1 MGLSLDPRLPPQV
14 LVLPPPTVWNVISVT
29 THFPNDSSKT
39 LFSFS
44 LETSPKQSLAGAPP
58 RAANTVSMCFLK
70 ATLPRDVNRPVSRQS
85 SVSLPC

>member
-29 THFPNDSSKT
+29 THFPDDSSKT

-44 LETSPKQSLAGAPP
+44 LETSP
-58 RAANTVSMCFLK
+58 
-70 ATLPRDVNRPVSRQS
+70 NRVSRAPHPELPILCPC
-85 SVSLPC
+85 VSLKPRYHGT